1 MYVFIQS
8 SCFFLFFLFSFFYVF
23 THLAVF
29 QPFLS
34 PFPPYLSL
42 FPCYLCLAEITAARD
57 CRKGLC
63 CKPEYSLAVS
73 SSPLWGAR
81 RAQLAAQNSPF
92 SWRVKGSEKNTH
104 THTHPDYIKST
115 AVIAVHIGK
124 TQPYTS
130 KYLWLQCWKSVS
142 FVFNSKSVLAQAVI
156 DGKYIR
162 HTVSHFKT

>member
-104 THTHPDYIKST
+104 THTPIQTISSQQLLLPCILVKLSPTHQNISGCNAEK
-115 AVIAVHIGK
+115 V
-124 TQPYTS
+124 
-130 KYLWLQCWKSVS
+130 
-142 FVFNSKSVLAQAVI
+142 SVLCLI
-156 DGKYIR
+156 LNLCLLR
-162 HTVSHFKT
+162 LW